1 MRIGGAHKGM
11 LVLLLMRN
19 NHLEVI
25 RIGCADWVQA
35 IASCILAVVTGVYVY
50 LTRRLLEESNT
61 AFVDVLAF
69 GFIKDHYETVVKNY
83 GPGIATEV
91 KIYVKLNNLVKCLQ
105 GEKDIGS
112 IIQAT
117 GPTVVP
123 VNVETNYIIPG
134 SKYSRGKG
142 IVPIYIKYKTVSGK
156 RFNYEWEYDYLNE
169 PHVKFIKKHRK
180 LTCKEDI

>member
-1 MRIGGAHKGM
+1 MIKIECVA
-11 LVLLLMRN
+11 
-19 NHLEVI
+19 
-25 RIGCADWVQA
+25 WVQA
-35 IASCILAVVTGVYVY
+35 IASCLLVLVTGGYVW
-50 LTRRLLEESNT
+50 LTKRLLEESNT
-61 AFVDVLAF
+61 TFVDVLAF
-69 GFIKDHYETVVKNY
+69 GFIEDHYETVVKNY

-112 IIQAT
+112 IIQAI
-117 GPTVVP
+117 GPTVIP

-142 IVPIYIKYKTVSGK
+142 TVPIYIKYKTVSGK

-169 PHVKFIKKHRK
+169 PHVRFIKKHRK
-180 LTCKEDI
+180 LSFKEDI